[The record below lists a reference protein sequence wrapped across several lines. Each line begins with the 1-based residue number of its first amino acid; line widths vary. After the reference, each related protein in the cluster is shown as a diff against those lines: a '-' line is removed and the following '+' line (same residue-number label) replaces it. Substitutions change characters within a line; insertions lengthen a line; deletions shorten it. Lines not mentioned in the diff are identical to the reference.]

1 MGRDV
6 NMRVIHGQTA
16 REWIVD
22 DDGPRVAPFRQRL
35 DEAHRVISSLTEHER
50 SVERIAQ
57 VLVRALRGGKK
68 VMACGNGG
76 SSALAS
82 HFVGELVGRFHE
94 TRVALPA
101 VHLGG
106 DATQMACIANDF
118 DWNEVFSR
126 PLEAF
131 GKKGD
136 VLFVFSTSGNSP
148 NVVNALKKAKELGVT
163 SVAFLGKDGGPC
175 RGLATH
181 EVIVKSNDTPRV
193 QEAHELMMH
202 WLCEHVD
209 EAFPKR
215 R

>member
-1 MGRDV
+1 
-6 NMRVIHGQTA
+6 MRVDYTQ
-16 REWIVD
+16 
-22 DDGPRVAPFRQRL
+22 PPPFQQRL
-35 DEAHRVISSLTEHER
+35 DEASRVISGLSEHDR
-50 SVERIAQ
+50 KMQRVAQ
-57 VLVRALRGGKK
+57 VLVHALRNGRK
-68 VMACGNGG
+68 VMVCGNGG

-82 HFVGELVGRFHE
+82 HFVGELVGRYHD
-94 TRVALPA
+94 TRVPVPA

-131 GKKGD
+131 GRRGD
-136 VLFVFSTSGNSP
+136 LLFVYTTTGNSP
-148 NVVNALKKAKELGVT
+148 NVVRALEKAKQLGIT
-163 SVAFLGKDGGPC
+163 SVAFLGKDGGTAK
-175 RGLATH
+175 GLATH
-181 EVIVKSNDTPRV
+181 EIIVHSNDTPRV

>member
-1 MGRDV
+1 M

-16 REWIVD
+16 REWYVGD
-22 DDGPRVAPFRQRL
+22 DVPQAAPFRQRIQ
-35 DEAHRVISSLTEHER
+35 EAKSVISSLTEHER

-57 VLVRALRGGKK
+57 VLVRALRGKRT
-68 VMACGNGG
+68 VMVCGNGG

-82 HFVGELVGRFHE
+82 HFVGELVGRYHE
-94 TRVALPA
+94 NRVPLPA

-131 GKKGD
+131 GNKGD
-136 VLFVFSTSGNSP
+136 LLFVFSTSGNSP
-148 NVVNALKKAKELGVT
+148 NVVRALEKAKELGIT
-163 SVAFLGKDGGPC
+163 SIAFLGKDGGPAK
-175 RGLATH
+175 GLATH
-181 EVIVKSNDTPRV
+181 EVIVRSNDTPRV

-209 EAFPKR
+209 EAFPVR